1 MTITPFDLSRAPF
14 RLDPQADAAQVAD
27 ELVACFDLASTLS
40 QQLTQATHAAMAAAG
55 IPASDV
61 WFQAAERLASA
72 IDAGVGGGRANA
84 YHNSQHFCE
93 VMLSALYLSMRAS
106 LNPRQQVPLLFA
118 ALAHDFHHDGTM
130 NKNQAFRLERLAAQA
145 AAPYLYAA
153 GVAADDQAAVTAL
166 ILATE
171 TSVGVPFARE
181 CHLQMTRN
189 HTPPAVPSLE
199 PRLQPIAADSMLAL
213 QAVLLTEA
221 DLLPSVGLTVEYA
234 ERTQAKLAAEWGV
247 TLNEKDKLHFL
258 EQVFG
263 DFCVSRFFSPNVQQ
277 LKNALRGKAGII
289 PPSAST
295 NARTRRD
302 KNELDA

>member
-1 MTITPFDLSRAPF
+1 MTISPFDVSRAPF
-14 RLDPQADAAQVAD
+14 RLNPHAEPAQVA
-27 ELVACFDLASTLS
+27 EEMAACFALASTLP
-40 QQLTQATHAAMAAAG
+40 QQLTQATRAAMAVAG
-55 IPASDV
+55 LPASDA
-61 WFQAAERLASA
+61 WFQATERLASA
-72 IDAGVGGGRANA
+72 IDAGVGDGRANA

-93 VMLSALYLSMRAS
+93 VMLSALYLSLRAS
-106 LNPRQQVPLLFA
+106 LNSQQQAPLLFA

-145 AAPYLYAA
+145 AAPYLDAA

-171 TSVGVPFARE
+171 TSVGVAFARE
-181 CHLQMTRN
+181 CYLQLTGG
-189 HTPPAVPSLE
+189 HTPPAVPSIE
-199 PRLQPIAADSMLAL
+199 PRLAPIAADRALAL

-221 DLLPSVGLTVEYA
+221 DLLPSVGLTVDYA

-263 DFCVSRFFSPNVQQ
+263 DFCVGRFFSPNVQQ
-277 LKNALRGKAGII
+277 LKDALRGKAGII
-289 PPSAST
+289 QPSAST
-295 NARTRRD
+295 NARARRD